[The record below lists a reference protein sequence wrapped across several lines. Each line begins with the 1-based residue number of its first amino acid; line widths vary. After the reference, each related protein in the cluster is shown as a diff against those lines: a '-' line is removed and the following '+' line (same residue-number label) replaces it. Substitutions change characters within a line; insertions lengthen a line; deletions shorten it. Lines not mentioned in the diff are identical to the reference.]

1 MHSSFGIALI
11 FCAAWVAI
19 SKHGIIGPF
28 WFENANQ
35 EPVTVRKERYIEVLN
50 KLWGALGL
58 LSRGGGRNRVG
69 CRETYNGS
77 SRMGHLPTQLILLLT
92 GWITSFRTGSSA
104 ENASRNGP
112 PIPRILTPP
121 DFYLWGF
128 LKDNVYRN
136 NPQTIP
142 ELKEAITQKINA
154 IPKEECIRVINNFA
168 RRIQICLQQNGGH
181 LEHIL

>member
-19 SKHGIIGPF
+19 SKHGTIGPF
-28 WFENANQ
+28 WFANANQ
-35 EPVTVRKERYIEVLN
+35 EPVTVRKERYTEVWN

-58 LSRGGGRNRVG
+58 LGQGRGRNRVQRDIQWFQQDG
-69 CRETYNGS
+69 APPHTANITLDWLDHKFPNRLISRKRE
-77 SRMGHLPTQLILLLT
+77 P
-92 GWITSFRTGSSA
+92 GWSA
-104 ENASRNGP
+104 HSP
-112 PIPRILTPP
+112 DLTPP
-121 DFYLWGF
+121 DVYLWGL

-154 IPKEECIRVINNFA
+154 IPKECITVINNFA
-168 RRIQICLQQNGGH
+168 HRIQVCLLQNGGH
-181 LEHIL
+181 LKHIL

>member
-1 MHSSFGIALI
+1 MHSSFCIALI

-58 LSRGGGRNRVG
+58 LNRGRGWNRVQRDIQWFQQDG
-69 CRETYNGS
+69 APPHTANITLDWLDHKFPNRLISRKREPEWSPHSPDLN
-77 SRMGHLPTQLILLLT
+77 
-92 GWITSFRTGSSA
+92 
-104 ENASRNGP
+104 
-112 PIPRILTPP
+112 PP

-128 LKDNVYRN
+128 LKDNVYRHKRRSTLY
-136 NPQTIP
+136 QRRSAS
-142 ELKEAITQKINA
+142 ELSITLLAESKSAFSRTVDIWS
-154 IPKEECIRVINNFA
+154 IFYK
-168 RRIQICLQQNGGH
+168 
-181 LEHIL
+181 

>member
-50 KLWGALGL
+50 KLWEALGL
-58 LSRGGGRNRVG
+58 LSRGRGRNRVQRDIQWFQQDG
-69 CRETYNGS
+69 APPHTANITLDWLDHKFPNPLISRKREPEWS
-77 SRMGHLPTQLILLLT
+77 PHS
-92 GWITSFRTGSSA
+92 
-104 ENASRNGP
+104 
-112 PIPRILTPP
+112 P
-121 DFYLWGF
+121 DLNPQISTCGGF
-128 LKDNVYRN
+128 LKDYVYRN

-142 ELKEAITQKINA
+142 ELKEAITQNINV
-154 IPKEECIRVINNFA
+154 IPKEGCIRVINNFA
-168 RRIQICLQQNGGH
+168 RRIQVCLQPNGGH
-181 LEHIL
+181 LDHIL

>member
-1 MHSSFGIALI
+1 MHSFDIALI

-28 WFENANQ
+28 WFENADQ

-58 LSRGGGRNRVG
+58 LSRGRGRNTVQRDIQWFQQDG
-69 CRETYNGS
+69 AHHHTANITLDWLDHKFPNRLISRKREPEW
-77 SRMGHLPTQLILLLT
+77 SRHSLDL
-92 GWITSFRTGSSA
+92 
-104 ENASRNGP
+104 NA
-112 PIPRILTPP
+112 L

-154 IPKEECIRVINNFA
+154 MPKEGCIRVINNFD
-168 RRIQICLQQNGGH
+168 RRIQVSLQQIGGH

>member
-19 SKHGIIGPF
+19 SKHGTIGPF

-35 EPVTVRKERYIEVLN
+35 EPVTARKEHYIEVLN

-58 LSRGGGRNRVG
+58 LSRGRGRNRVQRDIQWFQQDG
-69 CRETYNGS
+69 APPHTANITLDWLDHKFPNRLISRKREPEW
-77 SRMGHLPTQLILLLT
+77 SRHSPDL
-92 GWITSFRTGSSA
+92 
-104 ENASRNGP
+104 N
-112 PIPRILTPP
+112 PP

-128 LKDNVYRN
+128 LKDNVYRH

-168 RRIQICLQQNGGH
+168 RRIQDCLQQNGGH